1 MQLRT
6 SNEFLQVRLK
16 ISTGGTTVEDDELIK
31 LKDRTIDELLDK
43 ITQLKDSQRDLDN
56 LNLKFTNMQ
65 DHVTE

>member
-16 ISTGGTTVEDDELIK
+16 ISTGGTAIEDDELIK

-56 LNLKFTNMQ
+56 LNIKFTNM
-65 DHVTE
+65 

>member
-16 ISTGGTTVEDDELIK
+16 IASGGTAIEDDELIK

-56 LNLKFTNMQ
+56 LNLKFTNM
-65 DHVTE
+65 